1 MIIDNFFEHFGLDN
15 ETINGTVEVASL
27 LAEETMKPE
36 LQNRQDLMLWFKG
49 LTEGEDGIPT
59 LRAIA
64 RSMANF
70 RSELN
75 DASQAG

>member
-1 MIIDNFFEHFGLDN
+1 M
-15 ETINGTVEVASL
+15 
-27 LAEETMKPE
+27 AEETMKPE